1 MDFGIIADI
10 VVGLVIF
17 LAIAI
22 CTIVLI
28 RDMNRY
34 YSKDE

>member
-1 MDFGIIADI
+1 MDFGIIAGI
-10 VVGLVIF
+10 VVGLVNS
-17 LAIAI
+17 LGIAI
-22 CTIVLI
+22 CTIMLV